1 MIKIVD
7 GDIHRNSVESF
18 VHSHMTY
25 ISITKYPVGI
35 GLVIGDSLTD
45 DALEYAS
52 KISYHRKRGIN
63 HLIFM
68 VKPLSSSF
76 TSSTQQTSAA

>member
-1 MIKIVD
+1 
-7 GDIHRNSVESF
+7 
-18 VHSHMTY
+18 MTY
-25 ISITKYPVGI
+25 ISNTKHSVGI

-45 DALEYAS
+45 DAREYAS
-52 KISYHRKRGIN
+52 KIGYHRQGGIN

-68 VKPLSSSF
+68 AKPLSSSF